1 MSAMTGPRHSPSS
14 PWHQDT
20 QNQPLA
26 TAGTSHHHTVSG
38 HLSPNYFAIGA
49 NDASNPHDL
58 KQSLHARNNWDI
70 ASQPHTQSS
79 FSSQRPQLLPQKSV
93 YEDIQGDYM
102 RGPTV
107 NEGNRRMSVLH
118 GLPWNPELQK
128 TNSSERTA
136 ALHSSPRDSYF
147 QEPEHVIR
155 NGHRPDVSQIDD
167 DSRPQDLMQQTSV
180 QPPRPFQL
188 SFQGGLAN
196 TVSSQNTPQ
205 PGSQTLHPA
214 HGVNFI
220 SAERCAELVISAYW
234 ESIFL
239 DVRPFTHFAQ
249 SNIRGSLNLCIPTTL
264 VKRPSFDTRKLENTF
279 TDESAKKNFAR
290 WRQCR
295 YIIVYDAATADPKDA
310 GPLSN
315 LLKKFTVEGWD
326 GEAMILKG
334 GFKTFLNCFPGLT
347 ENDQGGQLQA
357 ATKVAPKK
365 PTSMHISLPAV
376 APVAGGCALPESSA
390 SVIPFFGNIRQHMDL
405 LGGVGQMSLQL
416 PKQLTESKRRL
427 LPSWLRD
434 ASNPSDQGHSVSQK
448 FLKLEEKELERMKQ
462 AFSYGSTSDV
472 ASSKKYRIAGIEK
485 GTKNRYND
493 IYPFDHSRVQLQN
506 EPIGGCDYVN
516 GNHLKAEYSNR
527 SYIATQAP
535 VPDTFDVSSSYS
547 FFRSVVL
554 CVFLPWSILC
564 RISADMLVR
573 IFGAL
578 SGSKILDWLL
588 RSPHNS
594 NGAK

>member
-1 MSAMTGPRHSPSS
+1 MTGPRHSPSS

-26 TAGTSHHHTVSG
+26 SAGTSHHHTVSG

-58 KQSLHARNNWDI
+58 KQSFHTRNNWDI

-79 FSSQRPQLLPQKSV
+79 VPSQRPQLLPQKSV

-107 NEGNRRMSVLH
+107 NENDRRTSVLH

-128 TNSSERTA
+128 TNSSERTIN
-136 ALHSSPRDSYF
+136 LHSSPRNSYF
-147 QEPEHVIR
+147 QEPEHTIR
-155 NGHRPDVSQIDD
+155 NSHRPDVSRIDGL
-167 DSRPQDLMQQTSV
+167 RPQDSMQQTSG
-180 QPPRPFQL
+180 QARPFQL

-196 TVSSQNTPQ
+196 TGSRQNTPE
-205 PGSQTLHPA
+205 PGFQTSHPA
-214 HGVNFI
+214 HGVNFA
-220 SAERCAELVISAYW
+220 SAERCAELVISAHR

-264 VKRPSFDTRKLENTF
+264 IKRPSFDTRKLENTF
-279 TDESAKKNFAR
+279 TDDSAKTKFAR
-290 WRQCR
+290 WRHCR
-295 YIIVYDAATADPKDA
+295 YIVVYDAATADPKDA

-315 LLKKFTVEGWD
+315 LLKKFTAEGWE

-334 GFKTFLNCFPGLT
+334 GFKTFSNCFPGLT
-347 ENDQGGQLQA
+347 QNKQGEQLQTA
-357 ATKVAPKK
+357 KKAAPKK

-390 SVIPFFGNIRQHMDL
+390 TVIPFFGNIRQHMDL
-405 LGGVGQMSLQL
+405 LGGVGQISLQL
-416 PKQLTESKRRL
+416 PRQLTESKRRL

-434 ASNPSDQGHSVSQK
+434 ASNPNDQGYSVSQK

-462 AFSYGSTSDV
+462 AFSYGSTVD
-472 ASSKKYRIAGIEK
+472 ATSSKKYRIAGIEK

-506 EPIGGCDYVN
+506 EPTGGCDYVN

-535 VPDTFDVSSSYS
+535 VPDTFNVSAYS
-547 FFRSVVL
+547 FFFVCFYGSFRPGIFWIRYRL
-554 CVFLPWSILC
+554 ICLLGFLARCLGARYQISC
-564 RISADMLVR
+564 CTHRRI
-573 IFGAL
+573 
-578 SGSKILDWLL
+578 
-588 RSPHNS
+588 
-594 NGAK
+594 